1 MKYYLLKNEAEMSEP
16 LIECVPN
23 FSEGQNKDVIDQ
35 IINEIKTTDG
45 VTLLDVD
52 PGFEM
57 NRTVVTFVGNPEGVK
72 NAAFSAIKK
81 AAKLIDMSVHKGSHP
96 RMGATDVC
104 PFVPV
109 SGITTEECIK
119 LSEEVAKRVGEELEI
134 PIYLYEKSAKKPER
148 ENLAKVRMGEY
159 EALEEKLKKPE
170 WKPDFGP
177 ARFNV
182 RAGATVIGVREF
194 LIAYNI
200 SLNTTESKFATDIAF
215 ELREKGR
222 SARRGNISPFYFKGQ
237 EILKYKSG
245 EFPCG
250 NCEFISDN
258 LDNLIEHC
266 KNEHS
271 YDLPALLSANGIDT
285 AKVEGESV
293 KKPGIFSH
301 CKAIGW
307 MVPEYNRAQI
317 SINLTNYK
325 ITPMQAVLEATREL
339 ASERGLVV
347 TGSEIVGMV
356 PFPALLETGKYYL
369 KKQQRST
376 GIPVR
381 DILEVAVQ
389 SLGLRDVSDFNIDER
404 VLGLPSTNETD
415 LVEMRVNAF
424 VDEVSRESPAPGG
437 GSIAAL
443 AGALGAALT
452 SMVSN
457 LSIGKR
463 GTEEVE
469 DELKTVADK
478 VQEIKDFLVNAVD
491 EDTNAFNAYMD
502 ARRLPG
508 KTELEKKIK
517 EEALQDGL
525 KQAVAVPLNTAQL
538 SAEVITLAGVAVDK
552 GNINSVT
559 DAGVGAHIAYT
570 GVKGGIFNVLINL
583 KEIEDKKFVEEMIT
597 VCHDLDK
604 KSKEELEKVTK
615 RVDEKINQLME

>member
-1 MKYYLLKNEAEMSEP
+1 MSEQ

-23 FSEGQNKDVIDQ
+23 FSEGQNSDVIDL
-35 IINEIKTTDG
+35 IVAEIKNTDG
-45 VTLLDVD
+45 VELLDVD

-57 NRTVVTFVGNPEGVK
+57 NRTVVTFIGDPDGVK
-72 NAAFSAIKK
+72 NAAYSVIKK
-81 AAKLIDMSVHKGSHP
+81 AAELIDMSIHKGSHP

-109 SGITTEECIK
+109 SGISTEDCIK
-119 LSEEVAKRVGEELEI
+119 LSEEVAERVGSELGI
-134 PIYLYEKSAKKPER
+134 PIYLYEKSAKIPER
-148 ENLAKVRMGEY
+148 ENLAKIRMGEY

-177 ARFNV
+177 AIFNPG
-182 RAGATVIGVREF
+182 AGSTVIGVREF

-200 SLNTTESKFATDIAF
+200 NLNTAESKYATDIAF

-222 SARRGNISPFYFKGQ
+222 SARKGNIQPFYFKGQ
-237 EILKYKSG
+237 EILKYNPG
-245 EFPCG
+245 FYPCG
-250 NCEFISDN
+250 NCDFQSDKFEN
-258 LDNLIEHC
+258 LNNHC
-266 KNEHS
+266 KNEHN
-271 YDLPALLSANGIDT
+271 YDLTDLLKANGINPE
-285 AKVEGESV
+285 KIEGNSV
-293 KKPGIFSH
+293 KKTGLFNH

-325 ITPMQAVLEATREL
+325 LTAMHEVIEATRKL
-339 ASERGLVV
+339 AAERGIVV

-356 PFPALLETGKYYL
+356 PYPALLETGKYYL
-369 KKQQRST
+369 RKQQRST

-389 SLGLRDVSDFNIDER
+389 SLGLNDVSDFNIDER
-404 VLGLPSTNETD
+404 VLGLPKAKTED
-415 LVEMRVNAF
+415 LVVMKVNDF

-443 AGALGAALT
+443 AGALGAALA

-463 GTEEVE
+463 GSEEVE
-469 DELKTVADK
+469 KHLKPVADK
-478 VQEIKDFLVNAVD
+478 VQEIKDFLLKAVD
-491 EDTNAFNAYMD
+491 EDTNAFNNYMA
-502 ARRLPG
+502 ARRLPE
-508 KTELEKKIK
+508 KSEDEKKIK
-517 EEALQDGL
+517 NKALQDGL
-525 KQAVAVPLNTAQL
+525 MEAVAVPLSTAKRC
-538 SAEVITLAGVAVDK
+538 AEVIDLAGIAVEK

-583 KEIEDKKFVEEMIT
+583 KEIEDKKFVEEMINT
-597 VCHDLDK
+597 CLELDEKARK
-604 KSKEELEKVTK
+604 KVDVVMNRVHEKIEEL
-615 RVDEKINQLME
+615 MG